1 MSNEQDQWLKVAS
14 MLRCKMKLLAE
25 EIDFGNV
32 PYDQMKGFINSFWE
46 AMDFEIDAMC
56 FDVAVEKGQKSF
68 D

>member
-1 MSNEQDQWLKVAS
+1 MSNEQDQWLKVAN

-25 EIDFGNV
+25 ETDFSNI
-32 PYDQMKGFINSFWE
+32 PFDQMKGFINSFWE

-56 FDVAVEKGQKSF
+56 FDIAVEKGQKSF